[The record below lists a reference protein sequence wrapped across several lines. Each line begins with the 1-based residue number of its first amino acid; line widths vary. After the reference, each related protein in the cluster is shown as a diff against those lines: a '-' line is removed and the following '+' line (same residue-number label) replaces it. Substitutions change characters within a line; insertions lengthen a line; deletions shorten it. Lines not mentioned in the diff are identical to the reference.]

1 MAGDAEVK
9 LKFVSD
15 EKALAAMEQ
24 RLASV
29 TAKLD
34 AMAAAGK
41 KVGQTKVDPLAAAAK
56 RSSVELEKQPG
67 LIDAAGSAASRYL
80 APLALAATAV
90 KLIANEWNNVIERQQ
105 KAGQAAITFE
115 EALGEATLNVGAVM
129 APDRLKERA
138 LAMSAETGVAP
149 ATAVSAISL
158 AIKSGGATNEAE
170 ANRLADAAVVAGKL
184 SPRAGAEKLAD
195 TSGSIAS
202 YMARTGAT
210 AEQAGGVLLS
220 MQSKSNIADPN
231 KAMAAAGPTLAN
243 ILAQGASE
251 GMAQG
256 LMPALSQAIEDT
268 QGDVSALAATQFTQS
283 LAEAGASRFK
293 GQKNIPD
300 KMLAAMRADPE
311 LARQFFSG
319 ELINE
324 DTGQKIG
331 KPELG
336 RGKAETFFRAIS
348 GDKTLGGDAKIIGSY
363 VKQFDEFSAQ
373 AINQQQAGRFYN
385 ERLDQVR
392 DATPTLQADRL
403 FKSTAEQNRLDGP
416 DALRGVSR
424 EGMVDLLQSAGAS
437 DLSQRVSKLDFDI
450 SSRPALKTAAGELR
464 TEAFS
469 LRQGSLWQQFLD
481 SGNPEARNVARDP
494 QSEATA
500 QRLDRAAAALEKIA
514 ERNAERP
521 FDRKG
526 NVENVENN

>member
-1 MAGDAEVK
+1 MAGEAEVK

-15 EKALAAMEQ
+15 EKALASAEKRLETLSNRLDQLDKRGKQSASAKVEAKSAVPDGSAMDSAISGMA
-24 RLASV
+24 RYV
-29 TAKLD
+29 TA
-34 AMAAAGK
+34 AA
-41 KVGQTKVDPLAAAAK
+41 LAAAA
-56 RSSVELEKQPG
+56 
-67 LIDAAGSAASRYL
+67 
-80 APLALAATAV
+80 V
-90 KLIANEWNNVIERQQ
+90 KLITNEWNNVIERQQ
-105 KAGQAAITFE
+105 KAGQVAITFE

-129 APDRLKERA
+129 APDKLKARA
-138 LAMSAETGVAP
+138 LKMSAETGVAP
-149 ATAVSAISL
+149 ATAVQAMSL
-158 AIKSGGATNEAE
+158 AIKSGGATNEEE

-202 YMARTGAT
+202 YMARTGST

-243 ILAQGASE
+243 MLAQGASE
-251 GMAQG
+251 GMAQAM
-256 LMPALSQAIEDT
+256 MPALSQAIEDT

-348 GDKTLGGDAKIIGSY
+348 GDKSLGGDATIIDSY
-363 VKQFDEFSAQ
+363 RKQFDEFSAQ
-373 AINQQQAGRFYN
+373 AISRDQAGKFYN

-392 DATPTLQADRL
+392 GATPRLQAQRVINSATEQIRVEGSDAMRGITREGL
-403 FKSTAEQNRLDGP
+403 SELLQTAGMP
-416 DALRGVSR
+416 DARRKIALGS
-424 EGMVDLLQSAGAS
+424 
-437 DLSQRVSKLDFDI
+437 FDM
-450 SSRPALKTAAGELR
+450 K
-464 TEAFS
+464 
-469 LRQGSLWQQFLD
+469 RQGSLEETIESLRAEAD
-481 SGNPEARNVARDP
+481 SQMGKFPMGDGIGAFFDRYRSLAPVTEENKMNAEKL
-494 QSEATA
+494 E
-500 QRLDRAAAALEKIA
+500 RAAKALEMIA
-514 ERNAERP
+514 ERHAQRP